1 MENGCILY
9 ASVFWNVKKKKKELI
24 LSNNDAN
31 GGLSIEPGAAEQN
44 LIIYIKCKSA
54 LTTPYIF

>member
-1 MENGCILY
+1 MGVSYMPACSEML
-9 ASVFWNVKKKKKELI
+9 KKKKKELI